1 MKYENYLIE
10 DEKGL
15 AHYIPKIQAEC
26 KPFLKDIRNAA
37 GSLFRDD
44 TKNRNKPIWKKVTR
58 TDRAP
63 LDTPQDI
70 HDELDLWFQD
80 EFGWRARSEGLFC
93 WPLKFTSQWTVNKW
107 LVFPAGKYKYI
118 WSDKVDD
125 LWATLG
131 GYGSNLDTLMDAFQ
145 THFGD
150 SYTDKNIKQSMKW
163 EGEIMI
169 KCKYSYLARG
179 ELIEPLNEALG
190 LNWQGAKYRGRKIT

>member
-1 MKYENYLIE
+1 MPLVLFSETTQKIE
-10 DEKGL
+10 
-15 AHYIPKIQAEC
+15 
-26 KPFLKDIRNAA
+26 
-37 GSLFRDD
+37 
-44 TKNRNKPIWKKVTR
+44 TIWKKVTR

-93 WPLKFTSQWTVNKW
+93 WPLKFTSQWVQGKW

-131 GYGSNLDTLMDAFQ
+131 GYGSNLDNLMDAFH
-145 THFGD
+145 THFSD
-150 SYTDKNIKQSMKW
+150 SYTNKNIKKSMIW
-163 EGEIMI
+163 GGEIMI
-169 KCKYSYLARG
+169 KCKYSYLARA
-179 ELIEPLNEALG
+179 ELMEPLNEALG
-190 LNWQGAKYRGRKIT
+190 LNWQGAKYKGRIIP